1 VNHPALADLPGIL
14 EVPGFDGQGPDVRN
28 VEILQALRE
37 GPA

>member
-1 VNHPALADLPGIL
+1 
-14 EVPGFDGQGPDVRN
+14 VPGFDGQGPDVRN